1 VTPAHRVVIIGGGFA
16 GLTAA
21 MSLRRAPVEITLLDR
36 RNFHLFQPL
45 LYQVATGALSPANI
59 AAPLRGVLKRQKNCT
74 VLLADVRSFDPAR
87 KVVVS
92 NVGEHP
98 YDTLLL
104 CTGASHAYF
113 DHPEWEKY
121 SPGLKTLEDALAI
134 RARVLLAFEKAEATA
149 DIEHRRR
156 LLTFVIVGAGP
167 TGVELAG
174 AIAEMARHTLRNN
187 FRHIDPAS
195 AQVILLEGGPRVLAA
210 YPPHLSEAARKSL
223 VRLGVEVHLGS
234 KVTNLTA
241 DCVTY
246 EREGRAHQLH
256 SDVILWGAG
265 VQGSPLGNALIQA
278 TGAQLDR
285 QGRILVQ
292 PDLTI
297 PGHADIFVV
306 GDLARIDQDG
316 HLVPGVAPAA
326 MQMGRYA
333 ARLLQARIRGHT
345 LKPFRYHDKGTMA
358 TIGRGAAVADLGWL
372 RLSGYPAWLAWLFLH
387 LLFIVGFEN
396 KFLVL
401 VQWAWNYVTR
411 ARSARLIADT
421 PVA

>member
-1 VTPAHRVVIIGGGFA
+1 VTPLHRVVIIGGGFA

-74 VLLADVRSFDPAR
+74 VLLAEVRSFDPAR
-87 KVVVS
+87 KVVATD
-92 NVGEHP
+92 VGEHP
-98 YDTLLL
+98 FDTLLL

-113 DHPEWEKY
+113 GHPEWETY

-134 RARVLLAFEKAEATA
+134 RARVLLAFENAEATA

-156 LLTFVIVGAGP
+156 LITFVIVGAGP

-174 AIAEMARHTLRNN
+174 AIAELARHTLRNN
-187 FRHIDPAS
+187 FRHIDPAA

-210 YPPHLSEAARKSL
+210 YPPQLSEAARKSL
-223 VRLGVEVHLGS
+223 VRLGVEVHLNS

-246 EREGRAHQLH
+246 EREGCTHQLH
-256 SDVILWGAG
+256 SEVILWGAG
-265 VQGSPLGNALIQA
+265 VQGSPLGNALAQA

-297 PGHADIFVV
+297 PEHPNIFVI
-306 GDLARIDQDG
+306 GDLARLDQDG
-316 HLVPGVAPAA
+316 QPVPGVAPAA

-333 ARLLQARIRGHT
+333 ARLIQARLRGHT